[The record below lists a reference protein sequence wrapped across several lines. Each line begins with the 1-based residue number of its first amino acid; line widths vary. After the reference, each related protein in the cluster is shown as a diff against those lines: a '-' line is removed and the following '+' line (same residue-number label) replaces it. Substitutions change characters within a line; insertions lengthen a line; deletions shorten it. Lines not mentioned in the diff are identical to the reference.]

1 MLTRAGAVRADLNR
15 GGDLVA
21 LIVLRAYGVQSV
33 DVDDGNQQRGFV
45 LGDLVLLQPGNGE
58 VHREAIAAKA
68 IDHYFSDGSRERRNV
83 GLDSLSPNRNP
94 NRSPNRSRS
103 QSRSPPQ
110 SPGAVTVAAHA
121 ARIVVTGAKPR
132 AGAVRAG
139 AQRMMTTR
147 TAPRK
152 ARRARGSAAPAAA
165 AAVSR

>member
-1 MLTRAGAVRADLNR
+1 MWT
-15 GGDLVA
+15 
-21 LIVLRAYGVQSV
+21 
-33 DVDDGNQQRGFV
+33 DGNQQRGFV

-83 GLDSLSPNRNP
+83 GRRQPEPPNPNP
-94 NRSPNRSRS
+94 NRSPKRSRS

-132 AGAVRAG
+132 AGAALAG
-139 AQRMMTTR
+139 AQRMMTTK

-152 ARRARGSAAPAAA
+152 AKGAHENAAPAAA